1 MPTIDPNR
9 PGYYTDGT
17 PIPGATGQAPQA
29 GYPIGTNISGSTPAQ
44 DPAVTQRADEI
55 RTVSGNVQPIQRPG
69 NPYNAQGSKVT
80 HITTDNKTV
89 DSGRG
94 AYDYYGVPT
103 LASRTQGNEQ
113 YEFQE
118 KLKQWEKE
126 FKEKQ
131 KQSGFDNAVSA
142 AEITRWAPSAITDMY
157 PGWSSGSRYIG
168 PSTSSSS
175 SSVSLPATIA
185 NLYPGA
191 TNIVRDANGGY
202 TFTSGSGVRQ
212 RYYGG

>member
-9 PGYYTDGT
+9 PGYYIDGT
-17 PIPGATGQAPQA
+17 PVPRASGQTPQA
-29 GYPIGTNISGSTPAQ
+29 GYPIGTNISGSSLAP
-44 DPAVTQRADEI
+44 DPAVAQRAMDI
-55 RTVSGNVQPIQRPG
+55 RAATGDTQAIQVAG

-80 HITTDNKTV
+80 HITADNKTV

-94 AYDYYGVPT
+94 AYDYYGVPG

-118 KLKQWEKE
+118 KLKQWERE
-126 FKEKQ
+126 FEEQ
-131 KQSGFDNAVSA
+131 KRQNRFGNAVSA

-157 PGWSSGSRYIG
+157 PGWSSGGSQSRN
-168 PSTSSSS
+168 TNTANQAT
-175 SSVSLPATIA
+175 LPATIA

-191 TNIVRDANGGY
+191 TNVVRDASGGY
-202 TFTSGSGVRQ
+202 TFTSASGVRQ